1 MSSFMGL
8 LFCAARSYGKSP
20 SAYSAPLCI
29 SLPASQGSS
38 GVFHIH
44 NKAWN

>member
-8 LFCAARSYGKSP
+8 LSCAARSYGKTP
-20 SAYSAPLCI
+20 SAYLAPLCI
-29 SLPASQGSS
+29 SLPAPQGSS

-44 NKAWN
+44 NKAWH